1 MSVRLVVIGLALWLS
16 IPASARQTT
25 RGEAQYAGRLDILPS
40 SRDAHPPR
48 AFSQTIQDPASKG
61 QISLWARPDEPGTWI
76 PFENGCDIVKGPPP
90 SAWEKQLKAVAAL
103 VRACPVFR
111 EIRGYYP
118 TLAGCGENPGTAP
131 GRYDGSVHL
140 LIWPAVTVERTPTGE
155 PRVKKEWKFNHP
167 TGISMTLNVNAYG
180 DMAFS
185 WHHWEDKE
193 GRFYEL
199 PETSREIAGF
209 PVIGGFLFVSPLE
222 KPPLF
227 IPITRERAQR
237 WIIDNIK
244 RQADADAAMQASAR
258 RQYDDFVSPA
268 GLARRAKTIE
278 DAAASQKKPENQ
290 ELERR
295 HALAIDQRREQDLK
309 AAATPKP
316 GSPAARTLERRAQ
329 LESRLTSMSPE
340 ERRQPAW
347 YKPHPEG
354 ARRLDYGDIVEA
366 GSPGARPLVVPNP
379 GLYDNS
385 LPKTAMQL
393 VSIPAAGY
401 LESEF
406 KKGNT
411 VPTVRVPLA
420 VLEQMNWRAVAAM
433 LK

>member
-25 RGEAQYAGRLDILPS
+25 RGETERVGPLDILPS
-40 SRDAHPPR
+40 SSDAHPPR

-76 PFENGCDIVKGPPP
+76 PFENGCDIVKGQPP

-131 GRYDGSVHL
+131 GRYDGTVHL
-140 LIWPAVTVERTPTGE
+140 LIWPAVTVEHTSTGE
-155 PRVKKEWKFNHP
+155 PRVKKEWKYNHP
-167 TGISMTLNVNAYG
+167 TGISMTLRVNAFG
-180 DMAFS
+180 DLAFS
-185 WHHWEDKE
+185 WQHWEDKE

-209 PVIGGFLFVSPLE
+209 PVIGGFLFVSLPE

-237 WIIDNIK
+237 WIIDNMR
-244 RQADADAAMQASAR
+244 RQADADASILASAR
-258 RQYDDFVSPA
+258 RQYEDFVSPA
-268 GLARRAKTIE
+268 GQARRAKTIE
-278 DAAASQKKPENQ
+278 EAAASQKKPENQ

-295 HALAIDQRREQDLK
+295 HALAIDQRREQDLT

-316 GSPAARTLERRAQ
+316 GSPEARTLERLAQ
-329 LESRLTSMSPE
+329 LESRLASMSPE

-354 ARRLDYGDIVEA
+354 ARRLDYGNIVEA

-379 GLYDNS
+379 DFYDKS

-406 KKGNT
+406 KKGST

-420 VLEQMNWRAVAAM
+420 VLEQMDWRAVAAM
-433 LK
+433 LR